1 MNLRLFSYYLYELEY
16 TSAYDEKELL
26 GRVAE
31 GDEAAFTVLVD
42 AYRNKVFSHA
52 LTYVKSYEVAEEL
65 VQDIFMKVWTNRHRL
80 PEVEQFK
87 NYLFILGRNQ
97 LVSAIRK
104 KVTITTSP
112 DSADIAEDLLLPDKQ
127 YYYKETYAAI
137 MEGIERMSPRQKE
150 VFTLSRIEHLS
161 YDEISGRLG
170 ISKSAVKFHI
180 ILALNFLREFLRYRG
195 DYVGVFL
202 LACLL
207 PFTLL

>member
-1 MNLRLFSYYLYELEY
+1 LEY
-16 TSAYDEKELL
+16 NPAYDEKELL
-26 GRVAE
+26 ARVAG
-31 GDEAAFTVLVD
+31 GDEAAFAVLVD

-52 LTYVKSYEVAEEL
+52 LTYIKTYEVAEEL

-87 NYLFILGRNQ
+87 SYLFILGRNQ

-112 DSADIAEDLLLPDKQ
+112 DSADVTEDLLLPDKQ
-127 YYYKETYAAI
+127 YHYKETYTAI
-137 MEGIERMSPRQKE
+137 MKGIERLPSRQKE

-161 YDEISGRLG
+161 YEEIGGRLG

-180 ILALNFLREFLRYRG
+180 ILALNFLREFLRYTD
-195 DYVGVFL
+195 DYVYIFL

-207 PFTLL
+207 PFSLL

>member
-1 MNLRLFSYYLYELEY
+1 MEY

>member
-1 MNLRLFSYYLYELEY
+1 MSSYYLYGLESDPVY
-16 TSAYDEKELL
+16 NEKELL
-26 GRVAE
+26 TRVAQS
-31 GDEAAFTVLVD
+31 DESAFALLVD

-52 LTYVKSYEVAEEL
+52 LTYIKSYETAEEL

-112 DSADIAEDLLLPDKQ
+112 DNADLTEDLLLPDKQ
-127 YYYKETYAAI
+127 YHYKETYTGI
-137 MEGIERMSPRQKE
+137 MKGIQRLSPRQKE
-150 VFTLSRIEHLS
+150 VFILSRIEHLS
-161 YDEISGRLG
+161 YEEISGRLG

-180 ILALNFLREFLRYRG
+180 ILALNFLREYLRYSG
-195 DYVGVFL
+195 DYAGVFL
-202 LACLL
+202 LASLL
-207 PFTLL
+207 PFALR